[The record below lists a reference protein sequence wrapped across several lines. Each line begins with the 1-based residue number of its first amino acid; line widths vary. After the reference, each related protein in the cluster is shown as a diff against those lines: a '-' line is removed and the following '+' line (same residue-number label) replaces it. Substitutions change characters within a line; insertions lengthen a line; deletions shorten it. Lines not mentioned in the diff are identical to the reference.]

1 MKKYKYYLFLL
12 LSLFILLVS
21 GCDNKK
27 DEEKTDK
34 TELVDDENHIN
45 VISEKDKFSL
55 VEGDVYNPFFN
66 VDKKYSFKSTDENV
80 IKVDAK
86 GKVTAIGAG
95 KAKVEVY
102 KDGQKY
108 AFATFN
114 ITKAP
119 TINPNFDEALFAEFL
134 AKDTNDSNDITVS
147 VKTKVRGVESEVI
160 TKARKNP
167 GYFEIDSLNNV
178 SFVKE
183 SSLIKDK
190 YFLYNVNE
198 NLKSIDRTLIKPSD
212 MSEYSA
218 EAVNDM
224 LNLFEGVDTSK
235 LELNKIA
242 ENKYNIKTMLK
253 DISGL
258 ADSYLEELEMFG
270 DFTKNAVVNM
280 DATFEENKTTI
291 DITISMHFIYENIIF
306 DMPVAITLTA
316 DYSPIVE
323 FDTKDYTISD
333 PTSVEEVDEVGKIDE
348 FFIEGS
354 TKCILADVKAGR
366 YSFELVDDLFFTD
379 GLRIKVYDKDLNEL
393 ECSEIP
399 HGYYHHNIINIPADG
414 YYYFEFKSTHI
425 SNQKCKMELLDSN
438 TPSAKELKS
447 ASGEIESKYD
457 YDLYTYESKNDNE
470 VLKINN
476 LSNSRLY
483 LYIENAT
490 TSNWNGFT
498 TVEADKEIYINPE
511 EDSRIY
517 VVSAIKEKN
526 ASNDYDYKYQY
537 NFSVE
542 SIVNDYGTDE
552 KNPVELKNDTYS
564 DKFMIG
570 YKLKPRTAILK
581 AEKKGIYGFTA
592 MGLSGQ
598 EERFNISLKNVTAPN
613 NGWEYNLEPGE
624 YEVLI
629 SANDHVFD
637 IASIRYYFVDISDK
651 DVKIELLESDS
662 LIEYDTQAYTE
673 EQKVRYMFDLEKDCY
688 LILNPRFVAIYNL
701 NDKAVTPQAPNTA
714 VDYMYFKF
722 KAGSYY
728 ALNLGSYYQSLYMCI
743 SKSIPTKYADLT
755 AVPDYKENE
764 YYVIE
769 ETDHYYSAGLG
780 KFVAE
785 KSKIKIVESRV
796 YCEVFDEN
804 MKAIVGEYENGN
816 YVYNLEV
823 GKTYYILFSQ
833 QERYTKA
840 LFYYRYI

>member
-1 MKKYKYYLFLL
+1 MKKYKYYFILL
-12 LSLFILLVS
+12 LSLFVLLVS
-21 GCDNKK
+21 GCNNKDTK
-27 DEEKTDK
+27 QADGT
-34 TELVDDENHIN
+34 NNIN
-45 VISEKDKFSL
+45 LISEKNEFSL

-66 VDKKYSFKSTDENV
+66 VDEGFSFKSSDEK
-80 IKVDAK
+80 ILKVNNK
-86 GKVTAIGAG
+86 GTVTAILAG
-95 KAKVEVY
+95 KANVDVY
-102 KDGQKY
+102 KNGQKY
-108 AFATFN
+108 AFAKFT
-114 ITKAP
+114 ITSTP

-198 NLKSIDRTLIKPSD
+198 NLKSIDRTLIKSSE
-212 MSEYSA
+212 MSKYSA
-218 EAVNDM
+218 EAANDM

-242 ENKYNIKTMLK
+242 ENKYNIKAMLK

-270 DFTKNAVVNM
+270 DFTKNAVVSM
-280 DATFEENKTTI
+280 DATFEENKTII
-291 DITISMHFIYENIIF
+291 DITISMHFIYENILF

-323 FDTKDYTISD
+323 FDTKDYTISA
-333 PTSVEEVDEVGKIDE
+333 PTSVEEVDEVGQIDE

-457 YDLYTYESKNDNE
+457 YDLYTYESKNANE
-470 VLKINN
+470 VLKIKN

-490 TSNWNGFT
+490 TSNWSGFT
-498 TVEADKEIYINPE
+498 TVKADKEIYINPE
-511 EDSRIY
+511 EDSKIY

-526 ASNDYDYKYQY
+526 ASNDFDYKYQY

-552 KNPVELKNDTYS
+552 KNLVELKSDSYT

-570 YKLKPRTAILK
+570 YKYEPRKAILK
-581 AEKKGIYGFTA
+581 AEKKGIYGLVA
-592 MGLSGQ
+592 LGLSKEQ
-598 EERFNISLKNVTAPN
+598 ERFALVIKDVQAIG
-613 NGWEYNLEPGE
+613 NGWELNLEPGE
-624 YEVLI
+624 YEVTI
-629 SANDHVFD
+629 TNNDHLFD
-637 IASIRYYFVDISDK
+637 IVALKYTYVDTSDRDVNITVPEDEGTVKNEQATENQKIRYFFTLEEDSY
-651 DVKIELLESDS
+651 LLFNP
-662 LIEYDTQAYTE
+662 
-673 EQKVRYMFDLEKDCY
+673 EQVTIFD
-688 LILNPRFVAIYNL
+688 L
-701 NDKAVTPQAPNTA
+701 NDKALTIKAKNTY
-714 VDYMYFKF
+714 DMREYYFKL

-728 ALNLGSYYQSLYMCI
+728 LIYRGTGYLDDFTFGKATTTPANYIDINNVQELI
-743 SKSIPTKYADLT
+743 SGEKYDVA
-755 AVPDYKENE
+755 
-764 YYVIE
+764 
-769 ETDHYYSAGLG
+769 AGYNNCGFG
-780 KFVAE
+780 KVTP
-785 KSKIKIVESRV
+785 STTTTLKITYNRARV
-796 YCEVFDEN
+796 TVFDEN
-804 MKAIVGEYENGN
+804 MNELTID
-816 YVYNLEV
+816 YVDVSTYTINV
-823 GKTYYILFSQ
+823 QQGKTYYIFFASRDVS
-833 QERYTKA
+833 EPT
-840 LFYYRYI
+840 YIKISFK